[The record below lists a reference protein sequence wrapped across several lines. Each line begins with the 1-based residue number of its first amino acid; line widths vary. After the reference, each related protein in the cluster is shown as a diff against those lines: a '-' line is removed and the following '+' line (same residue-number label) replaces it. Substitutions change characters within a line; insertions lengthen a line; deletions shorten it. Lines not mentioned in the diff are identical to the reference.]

1 MMNTPLKNSS
11 TNTAPPLFCPDH
23 LQKKR
28 PTDTIVERAENNDM
42 QFEEDI
48 VKLWNL
54 ALPLIRDEISD
65 VSYKTWIEPIKPVL
79 LKGSTIC
86 FAAEDF
92 AVDFLKKN
100 YAGRISE
107 AISQFT
113 DIPGLTVDFISKR
126 NEQDYVS
133 RAVSYDE
140 VRPPE
145 PSPLITFGLNPKYTF
160 DSFVV
165 GSSNRFAHA
174 ASLAVAEA
182 PAMAYNPLFLYGGSG
197 LGKTHLMQAIGNY
210 IRTTNPSA
218 KILYI
223 SAESFTNELINSIK
237 DNTNEQF
244 RNKYRMVDVLMI
256 DDIQFISGKEK
267 TEEEFFHT
275 FNYLHQANKQIVI
288 SCDRPPREIH
298 TLEDRLRS
306 RFEWGLLCDIQP
318 PDYETRVAILKKK
331 CQNENLDVPD
341 GVLDFVAS
349 KIDTNIRELE
359 GALTRIQAFSRLE
372 GAAVTIDLAAQILQE
387 YSGEKTR
394 TYSVSQIQNKVAD
407 YFDISTSDIISS
419 KRNKEIAYAR
429 QIAIYIC
436 RTLLDNSV
444 TSLGHE
450 FGDRDHSTILH
461 AVKKIETGMK
471 TNPVIKRDLE
481 QIMHDINS

>member
-1 MMNTPLKNSS
+1 
-11 TNTAPPLFCPDH
+11 
-23 LQKKR
+23 
-28 PTDTIVERAENNDM
+28 M

-48 VKLWNL
+48 MELWNL
-54 ALPLIRDEISD
+54 ALPVLRESVSN
-65 VSYKTWIEPIKPVL
+65 VSYTTWLEPIRPVL
-79 LKGSTIC
+79 LKGNTIC
-86 FAAEDF
+86 FKAEDF

-100 YAGRISE
+100 YAEKIADIMSR
-107 AISQFT
+107 FT
-113 DIPGLTVDFISKR
+113 DIPNLKVDFIR
-126 NEQDYVS
+126 INEEQDYVS
-133 RAVSYDE
+133 RAIIYDE
-140 VRPPE
+140 IRPPE
-145 PSPLITFGLNPKYTF
+145 PPQISYGLNPKYTF

-174 ASLAVAEA
+174 ASLAVAET

-210 IRTTNPSA
+210 IRMVNPSA

-223 SAESFTNELINSIK
+223 SAESFTNDLINSIK

-244 RNKYRMVDVLMI
+244 RNKYRLVDVLMI

-288 SCDRPPREIH
+288 SCDRPPRELH

-306 RFEWGLLCDIQP
+306 RFEWGLICDVQP

-331 CQNENLDVPD
+331 CQDENLVVPD
-341 GVLDFVAS
+341 AVLDFVAD
-349 KIDTNIRELE
+349 KIATNIRELE

-372 GAAVTIDLAAQILQE
+372 GAQITVSLAEHILHE
-387 YSGEKTR
+387 YSGEKIR
-394 TYSVSQIQNKVAD
+394 TFSVDQIQKKVAEF
-407 YFDISTSDIISS
+407 FDITTADILSS
-419 KRNKEIAYAR
+419 KRNKEIVYAR

-436 RTLLDNSV
+436 RALLDI
-444 TSLGHE
+444 SLKRLGQE

-461 AVKKIETGMK
+461 SIEKIENDLKTNSVVKKD
-471 TNPVIKRDLE
+471 VE
-481 QIMHDINS
+481 QILQDIKG

>member
-1 MMNTPLKNSS
+1 
-11 TNTAPPLFCPDH
+11 
-23 LQKKR
+23 
-28 PTDTIVERAENNDM
+28 M

-65 VSYKTWIEPIKPVL
+65 VSYKTWIEPIRPVL

-86 FAAEDF
+86 FTAEDF

-100 YAGRISE
+100 YAQRIGD
-107 AISQFT
+107 AMSQFT
-113 DIPGLTVDFISKR
+113 DIPGLRVDFISKR
-126 NEQDYVS
+126 SEQDYVS
-133 RAVSYDE
+133 RAISYDE

-145 PSPLITFGLNPKYTF
+145 PTPPVSFGLNQKYTF

-174 ASLAVAEA
+174 ASLAVAET

-210 IRTTNPSA
+210 ICDTNPSA

-288 SCDRPPREIH
+288 SCDRPPREMH

-306 RFEWGLLCDIQP
+306 RFEWGLICDVQP

-331 CQNENLDVPD
+331 CQNESLEVPD

-372 GAAVTIDLAAQILQE
+372 GAAITIELAAHILQE

-407 YFDISTSDIISS
+407 YFDITTHDILSS
-419 KRNKEIAYAR
+419 KRNKEIVYAR

-436 RTLLDNSV
+436 RTLLDV
-444 TSLGHE
+444 SLKRIGQE
-450 FGDRDHSTILH
+450 FGDRDHSTIIHSIDKIESDLKTNP
-461 AVKKIETGMK
+461 AVKKDI
-471 TNPVIKRDLE
+471 E
-481 QIMHDINS
+481 QILHDIRT